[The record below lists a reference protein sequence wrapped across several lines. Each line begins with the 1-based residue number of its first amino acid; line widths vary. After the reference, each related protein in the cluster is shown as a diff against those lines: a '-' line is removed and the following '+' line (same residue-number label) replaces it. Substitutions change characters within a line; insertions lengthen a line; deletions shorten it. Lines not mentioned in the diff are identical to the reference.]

1 MVQQTKSCFSGRNGI
16 AIQLYLNI
24 CPLLYQ
30 PDKNWPVKADEV
42 NIDPPAIRSVSITD
56 ARPIMKTHSRK
67 EWRLSFAHRYAVN
80 EKGYNSR
87 ERSSKT
93 FITSPGTA
101 IRTKAKAVRKASIAG
116 DSIVILCAASPKNHA
131 IACSRAGRSVQIM
144 RR

>member
-1 MVQQTKSCFSGRNGI
+1 M
-16 AIQLYLNI
+16 
-24 CPLLYQ
+24 
-30 PDKNWPVKADEV
+30 KADEV

-67 EWRLSFAHRYAVN
+67 EGKLSFAHRYAVN

-116 DSIVILCAASPKNHA
+116 DSMVILFAASQITPLRA
-131 IACSRAGRSVQIM
+131 AVRAGAFKLCGDEFIIFLN
-144 RR
+144 